1 MRERKFMGNM
11 MDARVPPR
19 DRFETHEVDNQPPA
33 LDGYSLYAGNCALQE
48 ALAREGAGWAHG
60 ELTTLG
66 TELGTAEWIKRGDD
80 ANRNPPAF
88 KPFDRFG
95 HRRDEFEF
103 HPAWH
108 ECMRWLKHNGVDTG
122 AWADPGR
129 VHTCVVRRCS
139 SCLPSQ
145 CEAFAPSR

>member
-1 MRERKFMGNM
+1 MTE
-11 MDARVPPR
+11 ARVPPGN
-19 DRFETHEVDNQPPA
+19 RFETHEVDNQPPA
-33 LDGYSLYAGNCALQE
+33 LDGYNLYAVNRALQE

-66 TELGTAEWIKRGDD
+66 TELGTAEWIRRGDD

-122 AWADPGR
+122 AWADPRPGA
-129 VHTCVVRRCS
+129 H
-139 SCLPSQ
+139 
-145 CEAFAPSR
+145 